1 MQNINFP
8 VILTFHVLTGPQQ
21 HIVILDYIPPIHEF
35 SLPTQLL
42 AIKQSTINHQH
53 ETMKP

>member
-21 HIVILDYIPPIHEF
+21 PLVMLDYIPPIQDF
-35 SLPTQLL
+35 SLPTQRL
-42 AIKQSTINHQH
+42 AIKQSTIN
-53 ETMKP
+53 MKT